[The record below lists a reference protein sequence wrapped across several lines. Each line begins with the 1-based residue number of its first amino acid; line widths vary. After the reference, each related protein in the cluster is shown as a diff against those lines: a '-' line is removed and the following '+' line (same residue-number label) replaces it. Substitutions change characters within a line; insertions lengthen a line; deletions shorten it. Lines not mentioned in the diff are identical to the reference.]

1 MSDRNMLNQFLIEW
15 CCIIIYIQYFF
26 FRKAKPALWHIIK
39 ITILLPVYAY
49 NCYLQYFERIKK
61 RSFYEHT
68 CEYDA
73 KIPLKIKF

>member
-1 MSDRNMLNQFLIEW
+1 MVLH
-15 CCIIIYIQYFF
+15 IYMYSIFF
-26 FRKAKPALWHIIK
+26 FRKAKPALWQIIK

-49 NCYLQYFERIKK
+49 TCYLQFFERIKK

-73 KIPLKIKF
+73 KIPLKIKFL